1 LNIFG
6 NIPALAD
13 VKSWPSDNF
22 WIHWVFY
29 TLVIII
35 AVLTVVMGYIYMER
49 RLIARMQS
57 RLGPNRTGPWGLL
70 QPVADAVKVLL
81 KEDII
86 PDKADKLVYWLAP
99 IVAFFPVLLIF
110 AVVPFANGALLADL
124 NIGILYVLAV
134 SSLTSVGVFMA
145 GWSSNNKYSLLG
157 AMRNIAALVSYELP
171 LMLSTIGVV
180 IITGSLSLNQIV
192 LDQNIPNI
200 LLQPLGFLLF
210 FIGGCAEINRSPF
223 DLLEADSELVAGH
236 HTEYS
241 GMKFAMF
248 YLVEY
253 AEALALSAII
263 ATFFLS
269 GWKGP
274 LLPPLIWFLVKVFAL
289 FAVMIWTRA
298 TLPRVRIDQLM
309 GLAWKGLLPIGLI
322 NLIITGIEVVA
333 FPNWY
338 SSWLMVLV
346 NWIVAIILIT
356 FWARIFK
363 IGWLKLEIINQ
374 GNRHGGRN
382 GVDSKEPVPT
392 SRDNSIS

>member
-1 LNIFG
+1 
-6 NIPALAD
+6 
-13 VKSWPSDNF
+13 
-22 WIHWVFY
+22 
-29 TLVIII
+29 
-35 AVLTVVMGYIYMER
+35 MER

-86 PDKADKLVYWLAP
+86 PDKADKLIYWLAP

-110 AVVPFANGALLADL
+110 AVVPFANNALLTDL
-124 NIGILYVLAV
+124 NIGVLYVLAV
-134 SSLTSVGVFMA
+134 SSLTAVGVFMA

-171 LMLSTIGVV
+171 LMLSTIGIV

-192 LDQNIPNI
+192 VSQNIPFI

-253 AEALALSAII
+253 AEALALSALI

-274 LLPPLIWFLVKVFAL
+274 LLPPLIWLLVKVFAV
-289 FAVMIWTRA
+289 FAIMIWTRA
-298 TLPRVRIDQLM
+298 TFPRMRIDQLM

-322 NLIITGIEVVA
+322 NLVITGIEVVV

-338 SSWLMVLV
+338 ASWLMVLV
-346 NWIVAIILIT
+346 NWVVAIVLIT
-356 FWARIFK
+356 LWAKIFK
-363 IGWLKLEIINQ
+363 IGWLKIEIFNQ
-374 GNRHGGRN
+374 GNRTDGRVS
-382 GVDSKEPVPT
+382 VDPEKSVPT